1 MTTQGEVRIKATNG
15 KVHVS
20 TAIKD
25 RIWPM
30 SLGAFV
36 VQAVSVLA
44 ALALV
49 VFYTTGSTKGP

>member
-1 MTTQGEVRIKATNG
+1 MTTQGEVHIEATNG

-36 VQAVSVLA
+36 VQTVSILT
-44 ALALV
+44 ALAMM
-49 VFYTTGSTKGP
+49 VFYTTRSTKGP